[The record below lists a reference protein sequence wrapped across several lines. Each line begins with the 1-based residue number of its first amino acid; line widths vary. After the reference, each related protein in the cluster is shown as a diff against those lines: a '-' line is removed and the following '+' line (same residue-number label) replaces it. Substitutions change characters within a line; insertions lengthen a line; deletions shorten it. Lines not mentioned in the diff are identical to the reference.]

1 MPKYTCERCL
11 KEFSQKS
18 HYTKHQNKK
27 IPCQDNKG
35 KIEEIVENIINKKL
49 ISSNNVN
56 INTNTTNMEI
66 MNVVSESKESSH
78 EQLSENTIVAIDSY
92 EHNENYMKEYL
103 DTIRKSDGT
112 FKRVLISPLR
122 YAGGKS
128 KAIGLILNSLPKLR
142 NKRIVSP
149 FFGGGSFELCV
160 SQKLDIEVIGYDIF
174 GMLTNFWNVFINHK
188 DEFIQELKKFK
199 ITREEFTYNR
209 HVLLNYWEKIKP
221 KDLVYN
227 ARKKVELAE
236 EDLTILDNNIIKQAV
251 YYYYN
256 MTLSYGPMFLG
267 WPSSN
272 EIKPDKFNRRI
283 KKFEKMNLKNISVQ
297 CDDFENVIPRHN
309 DDFLFLDPPYYLE
322 GDSKMFKGLY
332 PNCNFAIHH
341 NNFNHKKMCELLKN
355 HKGGFLIT
363 YNNCDTIREWYKDFK
378 FEFPKWQYTYGQGE
392 KRIGKNRKKDKTQNI
407 KESHEIFIICYPK

>member
-11 KEFSQKS
+11 KQFSQKS

-27 IPCQDNKG
+27 MPCQDNKG
-35 KIEEIVENIINKKL
+35 KIEEIVENIILNKKL
-49 ISSNNVN
+49 ILNNTKNVITTTMATSKQSSLEK
-56 INTNTTNMEI
+56 M
-66 MNVVSESKESSH
+66 
-78 EQLSENTIVAIDSY
+78 Y
-92 EHNENYMKEYL
+92 EKDEKYMKEYL
-103 DTIRKSDGT
+103 DTLRKKDGT

-174 GMLTNFWNVFINHK
+174 GMLVNFWNVLINYK

-199 ITREEFTYNR
+199 ITSEEFTYNR
-209 HVLLNYWEKIKP
+209 HILLNYWEKIKP
-221 KDLVYN
+221 KDLVYKTK
-227 ARKKVELAE
+227 KKVELAE
-236 EDLTILDNNIIKQAV
+236 EDLTLLDDNIIKQAV

-283 KKFEKMNLKNISVQ
+283 KSLEQMKFKNISVQ
-297 CDDFENVIPRHN
+297 CDDFENVIIRHA

-392 KRIGKNRKKDKTQNI
+392 KRIGKNRKEANKEDNI
-407 KESHEIFIICYPK
+407 KESHEIFIICNPK